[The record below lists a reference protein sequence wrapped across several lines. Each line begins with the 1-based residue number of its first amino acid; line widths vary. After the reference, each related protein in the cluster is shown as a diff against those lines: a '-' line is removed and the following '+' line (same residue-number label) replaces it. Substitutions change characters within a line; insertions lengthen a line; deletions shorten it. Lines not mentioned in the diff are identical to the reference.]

1 MKKSEI
7 MVSMP
12 MTTFE
17 ELEQYKKKYQE
28 LQDELKSCFN
38 TQLVDTAVSNSINF
52 DVKKALNI
60 AKKTLSSK
68 YNGIDINCTV

>member
-12 MTTFE
+12 MTAFE

-38 TQLVDTAVSNSINF
+38 TQLVDTSISNSIDF
-52 DVKKALNI
+52 DVKKVLNL
-60 AKKTLSSK
+60 AKKALPIK
-68 YNGIDINCTV
+68 YNRININCNV